1 MAFPSRQ
8 YPAASFLPPF
18 TQCIFGCTRHSQAS
32 LPLLSLA
39 RKFAR
44 MPHFGPRSSYPQRKL
59 PPTFHALGILCL
71 SSATQIIRPCGQ
83 RGFNAV
89 GQWQV
94 YSQDYSPHP
103 VTGFA
108 ALLRKECG
116 DCRLYVHSLR
126 QSFAS
131 QSSPSPS
138 IAVHLDQSAE
148 QLQELSR
155 KLAYALSFAYR
166 PTLSITFFQPDSR
179 KTGGEYITVQGAVK
193 KVEECFNL
201 LTLTDKT
208 EIGSSR
214 NPGAFVKIE
223 DFKC

>member
-1 MAFPSRQ
+1 MS
-8 YPAASFLPPF
+8 PPF
-18 TQCIFGCTRHSQAS
+18 GFYPYSVIRPRDTSRGLSLYMDLSLRRWRTLASPKFGCTRHSQAS

-179 KTGGEYITVQGAVK
+179 KTEIPLDAISDIQGEI
-193 KVEECFNL
+193 FN
-201 LTLTDKT
+201 DI
-208 EIGSSR
+208 EI
-214 NPGAFVKIE
+214 
-223 DFKC
+223 

>member
-1 MAFPSRQ
+1 
-8 YPAASFLPPF
+8 
-18 TQCIFGCTRHSQAS
+18 
-32 LPLLSLA
+32 
-39 RKFAR
+39 

-89 GQWQV
+89 GQWQWQV